1 MSEKTTAEDRLHLPS
16 DTDPSDLHLAPGI
29 STCVVRPSR
38 FDPAAHLPAIAAAG
52 FRCIELNCFLG
63 SDDFPW
69 DRPAQVA
76 ELAHIAEDVGVRV
89 CSVHAEGGFGSY
101 RGNRSE
107 RLAVDMCRAY
117 ADLAA
122 ELGAS
127 VVVCHAGV
135 PKAQSREEG
144 LEQLRTSV
152 DELSN
157 HVLGM
162 PCKFGWEN
170 EPQGL
175 STAEH
180 LEWIRQLHPDT
191 FGFVLDNGHSNISG
205 TTDLYLDS
213 CRGLLCS
220 LHLNDN
226 DGKGDEHRIPGTGSF
241 SWQNFMARLENV
253 EYVGP
258 MMLEIEA
265 RDRQNDLAGVLKEA
279 RAAIATL
286 GQGEFGSAAKENRSH
301 LHG

>member
-1 MSEKTTAEDRLHLPS
+1 MSERTAAEDRLHLPR
-16 DTDPSDLHLAPGI
+16 DTDASDLYLAPGI

-38 FDPAAHLPAIAAAG
+38 FDPVLHLPAIAAAG
-52 FRCIELNCFLG
+52 FKCIELNCFLG

-76 ELAHIAEDVGVRV
+76 ELARIAEDTGVRV

-107 RLAVDMCRAY
+107 RLAVDMCKAY

-122 ELGAS
+122 ELEAS

-135 PKAQSREEG
+135 PEARSREEG
-144 LEQLRTSV
+144 LEQLRASV
-152 DELSN
+152 EELSS
-157 HVLGM
+157 HIIGM
-162 PCKFGWEN
+162 PCKYGWEN
-170 EPQGL
+170 EPVGL

-180 LEWIRQLHPDT
+180 LEWIRGLAPNS
-191 FGFVLDNGHSNISG
+191 FGFVLDNGHSNIG
-205 TTDLYLDS
+205 ATTDLYLDS

-226 DGKGDEHRIPGTGSF
+226 DGKKDEHRIPGAGSF
-241 SWQNFMARLENV
+241 PWQGFMTRLENV
-253 EYVGP
+253 GYIGP

-265 RDRQNDLAGVLKEA
+265 RDRQDDLAGVLTEA
-279 RAAIATL
+279 RAAVAAIV
-286 GQGEFGSAAKENRSH
+286 QGD
-301 LHG
+301 